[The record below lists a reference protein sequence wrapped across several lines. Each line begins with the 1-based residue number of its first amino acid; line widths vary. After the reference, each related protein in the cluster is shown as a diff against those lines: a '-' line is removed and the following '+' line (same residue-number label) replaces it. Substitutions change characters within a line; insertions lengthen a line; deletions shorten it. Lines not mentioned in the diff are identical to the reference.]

1 MRILQHIPKIITEE
15 DNDFLITAP
24 TQEEV
29 KEVVFS
35 MDPNSTS
42 GSDGFNRFF
51 FQKFWD
57 IIKDDITDKV
67 KELINGEQMPK
78 FFTRKIASLNLVMEQ
93 LNEYEKGC
101 PIYAGRKR
109 VHYFTDIDTKI
120 VRKITS
126 DGCSKGNPGLNAGGG
141 IIQNHN
147 DELLAAYA
155 VRFGI
160 ITNNMAESL
169 ALKDGLDW
177 CIEKGYKNIIV
188 EMTLCCWLTGCL
200 EKLKFHGS

>member
-1 MRILQHIPKIITEE
+1 MKIFTRDDKDIDMRILQHIPKIITEE

-78 FFTRKIASLNLVMEQ
+78 FFTSTYLVK
-93 LNEYEKGC
+93 L
-101 PIYAGRKR
+101 RR
-109 VHYFTDIDTKI
+109 
-120 VRKITS
+120 
-126 DGCSKGNPGLNAGGG
+126 
-141 IIQNHN
+141 
-147 DELLAAYA
+147 
-155 VRFGI
+155 
-160 ITNNMAESL
+160 
-169 ALKDGLDW
+169 LKP
-177 CIEKGYKNIIV
+177 
-188 EMTLCCWLTGCL
+188 
-200 EKLKFHGS
+200 F